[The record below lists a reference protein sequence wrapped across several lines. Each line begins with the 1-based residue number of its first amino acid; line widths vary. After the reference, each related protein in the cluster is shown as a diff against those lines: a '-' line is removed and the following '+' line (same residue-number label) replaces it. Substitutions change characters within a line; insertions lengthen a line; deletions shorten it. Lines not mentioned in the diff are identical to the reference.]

1 MSITIHCTLYGT
13 KLQYTEPLEF
23 TREKPLKN
31 DSCNY
36 RPVSSLLLAK
46 IQNKFLGA
54 LSRVSSFLRKYIIK
68 PKTTK
73 SGHKMRNRAKK
84 SAKEDL

>member
-1 MSITIHCTLYGT
+1 MFIAIHSMEQSYSILGHWSSPVRNLWRMIHATID
-13 KLQYTEPLEF
+13 F
-23 TREKPLKN
+23 I
-31 DSCNY
+31 
-36 RPVSSLLLAK
+36 SSLLLAK

-54 LSRVSSFLRKYIIK
+54 LSKVPSFLRKYIIK